1 VYFTLL
7 ELKSN
12 VRKGNY
18 AGEAFGNVSHDE
30 QFAIA
35 AHILRFLVEIASD
48 MALGAVPM
56 PRRVEV
62 NVRCLRA
69 SQASRSYLLLR
80 QVGRVRHEPELELP
94 VAGSIIF
101 I

>member
-1 VYFTLL
+1 
-7 ELKSN
+7 
-12 VRKGNY
+12 
-18 AGEAFGNVSHDE
+18 
-30 QFAIA
+30 
-35 AHILRFLVEIASD
+35 